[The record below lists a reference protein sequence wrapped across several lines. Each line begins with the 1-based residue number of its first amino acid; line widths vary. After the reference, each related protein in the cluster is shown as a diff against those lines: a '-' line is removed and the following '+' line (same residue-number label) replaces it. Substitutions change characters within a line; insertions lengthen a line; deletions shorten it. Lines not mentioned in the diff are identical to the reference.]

1 VDAVGQAAI
10 VYKPNSFQHLHPH
23 VDSLNR
29 NFFKVYWDGD
39 YPKNNNDVPDG
50 NNCGNGACTALETG
64 GCLCDTV
71 VVSKRVFSRMP
82 TSVDE
87 VLSKLTIGA
96 YDTQSYDAG
105 TYSESVTENDV
116 TVYFKTGEG
125 FTEDTIFEV
134 TDKNRRSFRFKN
146 SVETVKIQGDSSS
159 FRNPPSF
166 MSVLNTE
173 STAGKAAY
181 ETDAALDHYFYHDNT
196 APFLALR
203 MIQRMVTSNPSPGYI
218 QAVADAFT
226 SGQYLDIGSGNYGD
240 MAAMVAAVLSEPQAR
255 DGTLEKD
262 PFDGAFVEQ
271 LLQITRLSRA
281 LEIVPGDTVNL
292 VHFDYLKD
300 RTGQE
305 AYRYDTVFSFFQPEY
320 QPDGTTKVGQA
331 TLVAPEAV
339 ALDGPK
345 TVQLMNGMFSLTKY
359 GLNRCYG
366 GFYSGWGGSCHEN
379 DDFSGSWA
387 HFTHELAWDQPEAG
401 ILHAD
406 TVVSELSLL
415 LTAGRLSSTNFDIV
429 KNAYVEKLPIAGHAA
444 AHRLAVQLIL
454 TTPEF
459 HTTQTTIPTGV
470 ARPEPAV
477 PVPSG
482 EPYKAIVMVMLSGGA
497 DSFNML
503 VPHTCTVTSA
513 AGQASIESN
522 PETCGSDAVNQAD
535 YRGTINTT
543 EQGYTCMNWTSQSPH
558 SHTRTPA
565 DYPDKGLGDHN
576 YCRNP
581 DGEPRAWCYTTDPN
595 KRWDF
600 CDVPSCS
607 STTDAKDMYQQY
619 NEVRGV
625 VALPKEDLIPL
636 NDVSNQVCEKF
647 GVHPRYTNVAD
658 MFNSGDLSWWTN
670 TGVLDKET
678 DKHNYWR
685 DTVTNLFA
693 HNFMQLAAQKIDPFK
708 EMHGTGVLGRIR
720 DAATKQGRSVGG
732 FSIDWS
738 SPATGGMPG
747 VNPSALILNRNGVTQ
762 FNENP
767 SEDGMLLTIK
777 ELNADVAPES
787 GAFSD
792 LWADHLTDA
801 LVNNQ
806 RLYDT
811 LSTKTTQ
818 TSFPNEHL
826 SRQLEVVAK
835 MIDSREERGVDGDVF
850 YASKG
855 GFDTHHE
862 TNMRTDV
869 LFGELDAAYGA
880 FRQEMEAKGIWDK
893 VTLMTVSDFARTLN
907 ANGNNGVDHAW
918 AGNYVMMGGAV
929 KGGQIHGTYP
939 DNLTDDG
946 ERMLGRGRS
955 IPNTAWEVPFKA
967 MAEWFGCAAEDMP
980 EILPNMEN
988 FPRPEFWIPTADVF
1002 NMA

>member
-1 VDAVGQAAI
+1 MDAAGQAAI

-23 VDSLNR
+23 VDSNTR

-39 YPKNNNDVPDG
+39 YPKNNNDFPDG

-116 TVYFKTGEG
+116 TVYFKTGDEG

-159 FRNPPSF
+159 FRNPPTF
-166 MSVLNTE
+166 LSVLNTE

-218 QAVADAFT
+218 QTVADAFT
-226 SGQYLDIGSGNYGD
+226 SGQYLDIGTGEYGD

-255 DGTLEKD
+255 DETMERD
-262 PFDGAFVEQ
+262 PFDGQFAEP

-281 LEIVPGDTVNL
+281 LEIVPGDHVNL
-292 VHFDYLKD
+292 LHFDNLKD
-300 RTGQE
+300 LTGQE
-305 AYRYDTVFSFFQPEY
+305 AYRFDTVFSFFQPEY
-320 QPDGTTKVGQA
+320 QPDATTKVGQA

-366 GFYSGWGGSCHEN
+366 GFHHGWGSCREN
-379 DDFSGSWA
+379 DDFSESVA
-387 HFTHELAWDQPEAG
+387 HFTHEMAWDQPEAG

-406 TVVSELSLL
+406 AVVSELSLL
-415 LTAGRLSSTNFDIV
+415 LTAGRLSSTSFDII
-429 KNAYVEKLPIAGHAA
+429 KNAYVEELPVAGHAA

-459 HTTQTTIPTGV
+459 HTTQTTISTGI
-470 ARPEPAV
+470 ARPEPAE

-482 EPYKAIVMVMLSGGA
+482 VPYKAIVMVMLSGGA

-503 VPHTCTVTSA
+503 VPHTCT
-513 AGQASIESN
+513 
-522 PETCGSDAVNQAD
+522 
-535 YRGTINTT
+535 
-543 EQGYTCMNWTSQSPH
+543 
-558 SHTRTPA
+558 
-565 DYPDKGLGDHN
+565 
-576 YCRNP
+576 
-581 DGEPRAWCYTTDPN
+581 
-595 KRWDF
+595 
-600 CDVPSCS
+600 
-607 STTDAKDMYQQY
+607 DAKDMYQEY

-647 GVHPRYTNVAD
+647 GVHPRYTNVAN
-658 MFNSGDLSWWTN
+658 MFNNGDLSWWTN

-678 DKHNYWR
+678 DKLNYWR

-693 HNFMQLAAQKIDPFK
+693 HNWMQLAAQKADPFK
-708 EMHGTGVLGRIR
+708 EMHGTGILGRIR

-747 VNPSALILNRNGVTQ
+747 VTPSALILNRNGVTQ

-767 SEDGMLLTIK
+767 SSEDMMLTIK

-806 RLYDT
+806 RLFDT

-835 MIDSREERGVDGDVF
+835 MIDSRTERGVDGDVF

-855 GFDTHHE
+855 GFDTHSE

-880 FRQEMEAKGIWDK
+880 FRQEMEAKGIWNQ
-893 VTLMTVSDFARTLN
+893 VTLITVSDFARTLN
-907 ANGNNGVDHAW
+907 PNGNHGVDHAW
-918 AGNYVMMGGAV
+918 AGSYVMMGGAV
-929 KGGQIHGTYP
+929 KGGQIHGVYP

-955 IPNTAWEVPFKA
+955 IPNTSWEVPFKA
-967 MAEWFGCAAEDMP
+967 TAEWFGCAADDMP
-980 EILPNMEN
+980 EILPNMDS
-988 FPRPEFWIPTADVF
+988 FTRPEFWIPTADVF